1 MSVFEVFLVACDGS
15 EPSFHALELALRLV
29 EQTGGSIVVLGVEGP
44 LPRYA
49 ATIGEV
55 DEMVK
60 ERERY
65 FVGILDE
72 ARARATRRGLEIS
85 TTLRPGHAAEVI
97 VHHAQDIDAA
107 LIVVGHKSHPVHDF
121 AIGSTAARVSRHS
134 HCPVLVV
141 R

>member
-1 MSVFEVFLVACDGS
+1 MSLFDLVLVACDGS
-15 EPSFHALELALRLV
+15 EPSFRALELALELV
-29 EQTGGSIVVLGVEGP
+29 ERTGGSIEALGVEGP

-55 DEMVK
+55 DEMIS

-65 FVGILDE
+65 FAGILGE
-72 ARARATRRGLEIS
+72 ARARAAGHGLEIS
-85 TTLRPGHAAEVI
+85 STLRPGHAAEVI
-97 VHHAQDIDAA
+97 VHHARDIGAA
-107 LIVVGHKSHPVHDF
+107 LIVLGHKSHPVHDF
-121 AIGSTAARVSRHS
+121 ALGSTAARVSRHA

>member
-1 MSVFEVFLVACDGS
+1 MALFERILVACDGS
-15 EPSFHALELALRLV
+15 EPSFHALEAALDFV
-29 EQTGGSIVVLGVEGP
+29 EHTGGGIEALGVEGP

-55 DEMVK
+55 DEMVS

-65 FVGILDE
+65 FAGILDE
-72 ARARATRRGLEIS
+72 ARARAARRGLEIS

-97 VHHAQDIDAA
+97 VHHAKDIGAD
-107 LIVVGHKSHPVHDF
+107 LIVVGHKSHRIHDF
-121 AIGSTAARVSRHS
+121 ALGSTASRVSRHA